1 MRTLNPILAS
11 RRGQRIL
18 TSIVVAGLFVLA
30 ACTDYVGQID
40 ERIEEYDAY
49 AKARSESFIRTAEY
63 YVEPSSVFFGVLED
77 SRDGQTYRTVTIGSQ
92 TWMAENLNYDVP
104 GSYCYDDVDSNCV
117 TYGKLYTWATAM
129 DSVGK
134 WSENGRGCGNGK
146 LCVPTYPVRGICP
159 DGWHLPSEGEWETL
173 RYAVDDFSDDYSG
186 NAYNDMP
193 IQWKIGWDG
202 NSNGEEGYGL
212 LILSGGAKMNSGKYY
227 YEGSRAYFWTSTD
240 DGKTDAGGFSLH
252 LNTISEDW
260 ANKKAFALSVR
271 CVKNETD
278 DKSQAISSSVILT
291 SSSSKESEDGGQSSS
306 SVESSDSKTSSSSTD
321 PRETFVDE
329 RDGKVYKA
337 TVIGKQ
343 RWMAENLNFE
353 TERSS
358 CYNDSAANCDMYGRL
373 YPWADAVDSA
383 GVYSKSAVGC
393 GYGVECSPP
402 SHVRGICPENW
413 HLPTQEEWKTL
424 FDSVGNKVSR
434 LRTSTGFGFE
444 ALSAGYRMSDT
455 TYYYLGSEVR
465 FWSSGES
472 TPKLAYY
479 VFFENDAPK
488 INSVNKYYGF
498 SIRCVQ
504 DDEVSGLI
512 SSSSAESSSSGKAP
526 WSYLN
531 SKISYGEM
539 TDVRDGQ
546 VYKTV
551 EIGDQTWMAE
561 NLNYGILIPKDQE
574 MNDDMYIERYCF
586 NDDTANC
593 DLYGGLYQWA
603 EANNLP
609 YNCRQTSCMD
619 TVDGVVQMYRRGICP
634 EGWHL
639 PSNAEF
645 EMLIETLGGED
656 VAGDMLKS
664 VRGWNVHHEE
674 IIGKN
679 RNSSGFTAL
688 PACKHQVSGTCD
700 DIGYCTVYWS
710 MAEDL
715 DVDEHSGGIAYF
727 MSLSYDSDYARVS
740 STMKNEAYSVRCV
753 KGDVS
758 SAMYSS
764 SSSTEE
770 YSSIGTSSSCES
782 SSSAEA
788 SSSSEGYSSSG
799 SSSSEGSSSSSGESS
814 SSSAHSSSS
823 SNSSSSGNGE

>member
-134 WSENGRGCGNGK
+134 WSENGKGCGNGK
-146 LCVPTYPVRGICP
+146 LCGPTYPVRGICP

-173 RYAVDDFSDDYSG
+173 RYAVDDFSDDYSR

-212 LILSGGAKMNSGKYY
+212 LILPGGAKMNSGKYY

-306 SVESSDSKTSSSSTD
+306 SVESNDSKTSSSSTD

-413 HLPTQEEWKTL
+413 HLPTQEEWMAL
-424 FDSVGNKVSR
+424 FETVGNKASR
-434 LRTSTGFGFE
+434 LGTSTGFGFE
-444 ALSAGYRMSDT
+444 ALAAGYRMSDT
-455 TYYYLGSEVR
+455 TYYHLGSRVR

-479 VFFENDAPK
+479 VFFENDVPK
-488 INSVNKYYGF
+488 INSVDKYYGF

-512 SSSSAESSSSGKAP
+512 SSSSAGVSSSSDASGT
-526 WSYLN
+526 YLN
-531 SKISYGEM
+531 SKVSYGEM
-539 TDVRDGQ
+539 KDARDGR

-561 NLNYGILIPKDQE
+561 NLNYGVE
-574 MNDDMYIERYCF
+574 ATVMWAMSDDSQFERYCL
-586 NDDTANC
+586 DDNPANC
-593 DLYGGLYQWA
+593 ELYGGLYQWA
-603 EANNLP
+603 EANDLP
-609 YNCRQTSCMD
+609 HRCNNESCADLVQSQRQ
-619 TVDGVVQMYRRGICP
+619 GICP

-656 VAGDMLKS
+656 VAGGKLKS
-664 VRGWNVHHEE
+664 AKGWYG
-674 IIGKN
+674 GKGAIVGRD
-679 RNSSGFTAL
+679 RNSSGFSAL
-688 PACKHQVSGTCD
+688 PAGISGNTTDCSSV
-700 DIGYCTVYWS
+700 GVCASFWSSTVGV
-710 MAEDL
+710 AE
-715 DVDEHSGGIAYF
+715 ESERHIAYAL
-727 MSLSYDSDYARVS
+727 SLSDNDDYARVS
-740 STMKNEAYSVRCV
+740 YLGKEYGASVRCV

-764 SSSTEE
+764 SSSEE

-814 SSSAHSSSS
+814 SSSVHSSSS